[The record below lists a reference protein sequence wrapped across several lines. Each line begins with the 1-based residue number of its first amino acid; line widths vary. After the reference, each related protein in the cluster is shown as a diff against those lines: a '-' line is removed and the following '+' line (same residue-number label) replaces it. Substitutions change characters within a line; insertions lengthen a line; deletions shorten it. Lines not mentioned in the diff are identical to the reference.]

1 VSSLFLVGRHLLLLR
16 LHLGTIMIETTLQL
30 LQPITVSTM
39 KLIPNLSTLLV
50 RAIGSI
56 EQKFSGKKDRV
67 MCSKESVAHLV
78 SFQS

>member
-1 VSSLFLVGRHLLLLR
+1 
-16 LHLGTIMIETTLQL
+16 MIETTLQL

-56 EQKFSGKKDRV
+56 EQKFSGKKEL
-67 MCSKESVAHLV
+67 CVAKSQLLI
-78 SFQS
+78 SFHFNHKTEE